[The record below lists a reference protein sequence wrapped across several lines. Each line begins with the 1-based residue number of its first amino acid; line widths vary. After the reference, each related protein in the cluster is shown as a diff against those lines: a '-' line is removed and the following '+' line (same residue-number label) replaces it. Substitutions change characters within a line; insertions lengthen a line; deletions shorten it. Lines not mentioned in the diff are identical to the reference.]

1 MLSLGAITARRI
13 LEGTI
18 KTRMRL
24 GDLLV
29 RANLVSAEQ
38 VTTAIQLQAERGGR
52 LGDYLVQMGALSQ
65 DALDAFL
72 YRTPPEPEDIAATK
86 IEANELVDLLLK
98 IIVNGRLETPRQFA
112 DSIKLPVHIVLSLV
126 RMAVER
132 KLLFALGMRS
142 GDDFAD
148 VRYALTD
155 EGRRW
160 ALDLFQQSR
169 YAGPAPVTLE
179 EFTHQV
185 SLQKFTNEVVS
196 PEKIRELFGNLAI
209 EDRIIQQCG
218 IALSSGQP
226 ILLYGPPGNGKTSV
240 ALRLAKV
247 FTDEI
252 YVPYAITVGSEII
265 SVYDSHVHQRMN
277 AIDASEED
285 KFIADQHE
293 DYDPRWVPCRRP
305 FVLAGG
311 ELTLDMLD
319 LRYDETS
326 RVYEA
331 PLQMKALGGCFVVD
345 DFGHQLVSPA
355 KLLNRWTVPLESR
368 IDHLRLGTGKSFSIP
383 FEELLI
389 FSTNLEP
396 TDAIDA
402 AFLRRIPNKILIG
415 PPSLERYRDIFKR
428 DCEPYGLT
436 LSDAL
441 FEMIVHK
448 LQMERGVD
456 LAAFQPKFVIDQV
469 VAACRYLGT
478 C

>member
-1 MLSLGAITARRI
+1 MLSLRAITARRI

-52 LGDYLVQMGALSQ
+52 LGDYLVEMGVLSQ

-240 ALRLAKV
+240 ALRLAEV

-252 YVPYAITVGSEII
+252 YVPYAITVGGEII

-277 AIDASEED
+277 AIDAS
-285 KFIADQHE
+285 
-293 DYDPRWVPCRRP
+293 
-305 FVLAGG
+305 VL
-311 ELTLDMLD
+311 
-319 LRYDETS
+319 S
-326 RVYEA
+326 
-331 PLQMKALGGCFVVD
+331 Q
-345 DFGHQLVSPA
+345 
-355 KLLNRWTVPLESR
+355 
-368 IDHLRLGTGKSFSIP
+368 I
-383 FEELLI
+383 
-389 FSTNLEP
+389 
-396 TDAIDA
+396 
-402 AFLRRIPNKILIG
+402 
-415 PPSLERYRDIFKR
+415 
-428 DCEPYGLT
+428 
-436 LSDAL
+436 
-441 FEMIVHK
+441 
-448 LQMERGVD
+448 
-456 LAAFQPKFVIDQV
+456 
-469 VAACRYLGT
+469 
-478 C
+478 